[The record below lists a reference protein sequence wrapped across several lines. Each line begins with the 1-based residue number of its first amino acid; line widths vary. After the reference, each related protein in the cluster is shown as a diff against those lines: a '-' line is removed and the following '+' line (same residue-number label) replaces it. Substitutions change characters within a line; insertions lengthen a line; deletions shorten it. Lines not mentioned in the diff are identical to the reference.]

1 MTPLERWDIFCRVVD
16 NYGDIG
22 VCWRL
27 ARQLLSEY
35 GVQLRLWVDELAAFA
50 RLCPEIDTGQDV
62 QRVRGVEV
70 HRWQADFPPVEPG
83 DVVIETFACHLP
95 ESFVQAM
102 AARHPAPVWVNL
114 DYLSAESWV
123 AEYHALPS
131 PHPRLPLV
139 KTFFFPGF
147 AENTGGLLCEAGLE
161 RRRHEFLCSAI
172 DQAAFWNRLGQVPPP
187 PETLC
192 ISLFAYTAQPAL
204 LRAWQD
210 GDQAICCLAVEN
222 RHSAAIES
230 FTGSPWRSGTVF
242 QRGRL
247 EIRCLPFLE
256 QDDYDRLLWLC
267 NLNCVRGEDSFLR
280 AQWAARPLLW
290 QIYPQEEAAHLVKLD
305 AFLEIYCAGLSA
317 RQSAIVRRLHA
328 AWNGENP
335 VFSPEI
341 WTDYCKILPELI
353 LHAENW
359 QKKQAKQQDLCASLV
374 HFCRSKGIMC
384 G

>member
-1 MTPLERWDIFCRVVD
+1 MMSLDRWDIFCRVID

-27 ARQLLSEY
+27 ARQLSSEY
-35 GVQLRLWVDELAAFA
+35 AVQVRLWVDELAAFA

-70 HRWQADFPPVEPG
+70 HRWQADFPLVEPS

-102 AARHPAPVWVNL
+102 ATLDPAPVWVNL
-114 DYLSAESWV
+114 DYLSAETWV

-210 GDQAICCLAVEN
+210 GDQAICCLAFEN
-222 RHSAAIES
+222 RHPSTIEA
-230 FTGSPWRSGTVF
+230 FTGSPWRSGTAF

-267 NLNCVRGEDSFLR
+267 KLNCVRGEDSFLR

-290 QIYPQEEAAHLVKLD
+290 QIYPQEEAAHQVKLD

-341 WTDYCKILPELI
+341 WTDYCKILPELT